1 MGYCICVR
9 VKNVNSSEI
18 KINPKEPNNDIS
30 KPFQFLLNSNELTK
44 SPLNKNIFS
53 SNYSQKVQSYVSNNS
68 NDNTINTFSSL
79 IQPNY
84 YQIKDMSQRISLFS
98 LSKANT
104 FSKEKI
110 ERNKTPINNYK
121 NNLKYELDSYEDDSI
136 KKTILKSPSL
146 NFNKR
151 PIFSKLYEHSKRN
164 KKLS

>member
-1 MGYCICVR
+1 MYF
-9 VKNVNSSEI
+9 EA
-18 KINPKEPNNDIS
+18 
-30 KPFQFLLNSNELTK
+30 
-44 SPLNKNIFS
+44 
-53 SNYSQKVQSYVSNNS
+53 YSQKVQSYVSNNS

-121 NNLKYELDSYEDDSI
+121 NNL
-136 KKTILKSPSL
+136 
-146 NFNKR
+146 
-151 PIFSKLYEHSKRN
+151 
-164 KKLS
+164 